1 MRDEEQQ
8 TWNISQN
15 RNFFIRP
22 LAQSTRRP
30 VRNRR
35 SGHPTERW
43 SREKREQK
51 QNSKIEKDSRY
62 SFNGSVGMLFF
73 FLANILQ
80 NIPIL
85 KVIEIKQ
92 IGVAENNVSISIL
105 YP

>member
-1 MRDEEQQ
+1 MIWKTYQNFLITFGVKTNWRNKRQQ
-8 TWNISQN
+8 
-15 RNFFIRP
+15 
-22 LAQSTRRP
+22 
-30 VRNRR
+30 
-35 SGHPTERW
+35 
-43 SREKREQK
+43 